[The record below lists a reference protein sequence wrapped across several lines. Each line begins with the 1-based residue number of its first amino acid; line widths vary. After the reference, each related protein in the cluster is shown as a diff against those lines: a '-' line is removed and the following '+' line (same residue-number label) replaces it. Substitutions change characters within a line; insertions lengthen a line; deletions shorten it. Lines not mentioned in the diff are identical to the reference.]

1 MANEKMVKYYEF
13 DKETELY
20 KLVSELGENQIH
32 QIKKIEE
39 RLFNLFDQVIH

>member
-20 KLVSELGENQIH
+20 KLVSELGEKQREDYIT
-32 QIKKIEE
+32 
-39 RLFNLFDQVIH
+39 LMVL